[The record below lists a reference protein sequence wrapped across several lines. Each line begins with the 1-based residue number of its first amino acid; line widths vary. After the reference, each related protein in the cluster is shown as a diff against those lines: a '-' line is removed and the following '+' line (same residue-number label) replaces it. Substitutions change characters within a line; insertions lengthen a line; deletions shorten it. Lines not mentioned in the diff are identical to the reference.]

1 MALQHQFT
9 NTFSAEVAYTGLRG
23 THLPNTLNLNQLGRE
38 FIDRAAND
46 PTVCSLTGN
55 VIIPQGQPG
64 YTSSQRDTCYG
75 AFLRQT
81 VPNPLAGAVREGAL
95 STPTV
100 QRALLLVQFPQY
112 TSANQQGYF
121 GKSSYNALQLR
132 ADKRFGAGGIV
143 STNYTFSRNYG
154 NVETVTGWLEA
165 GSPAAGYQTNNLAN
179 EMALSSFDAR
189 HRFVVNYV
197 VDLPFGEGKR
207 FGKGADGFVGTLIS
221 GWTLNGVTTL
231 QAGFPLGFTATPN
244 LIGSGYGLRPNVDPN
259 CDQKIDGSAVDRL
272 SKWFN
277 TSCFS
282 VPNAGFVAADPSSD
296 PRLRWQLGN
305 APRTRFRVA
314 RTGRQQLE
322 SGRRQTH
329 RPRPGSRSHVASGG
343 VQPLQPHA
351 VRPAEYA
358 GDDRREQHVRPGHH
372 PGEPATIDA
381 AGLSTVLLASPC
393 KVRPDLW
400 GRMADV
406 KQSRLPSPIPE
417 PSFSIASPAALPF

>member
-1 MALQHQFT
+1 MRTGIRAGSLQFNVALQHQFS

-23 THLPNTLNLNQLGRE
+23 THLPNTLNINQLGRE

-46 PTVCSLTGN
+46 TSVCSLTGN

-112 TSANQQGYF
+112 TSANRQGYF

-132 ADKRFGAGGIV
+132 ADKRFGAGGLV
-143 STNYTFSRNYG
+143 SANYTFSRNYG
-154 NVETVTGWLEA
+154 NVETVTGWLENR
-165 GSPAAGYQTNNLAN
+165 GQPAAGYQTNDLST

-189 HRFVVNYV
+189 HRLVVNYV
-197 VDLPFGEGKR
+197 LDLPFGEGKR
-207 FGKGADGFVGTLIS
+207 FGSGATGVLGMLIS

-259 CDQKIDGSAVDRL
+259 CDKKIDGSALDRL
-272 SKWFN
+272 NKWFN

-282 VPNAGFVAADPSSD
+282 VPNAGFVAADPSTN
-296 PRLRWQLGN
+296 PGLRWQLGN
-305 APRTRFRVA
+305 APRTDPDLRGQGVNNWNLA
-314 RTGRQQLE
+314 IAKRTSIQSR
-322 SGRRQTH
+322 
-329 RPRPGSRSHVASGG
+329 SRSHIARGG
-343 VQPLQPHA
+343 VQPLQPRA
-351 VRPAEYA
+351 VRPAEHA
-358 GDDRREQHVRPGHH
+358 GDHGREQHVRSGHH
-372 PGEPATIDA
+372 PGEPAPIDA
-381 AGLSTVLLASPC
+381 AGVS
-393 KVRPDLW
+393 
-400 GRMADV
+400 ADV
-406 KQSRLPSPIPE
+406 LIPE
-417 PSFSIASPAALPF
+417 SLVLA